1 MNNRISAADEAVN
14 KIKELL
20 FSGRLERGQKLPG
33 ETALAE
39 QIGVGRSSVR
49 EALKQLAA
57 SGYIEL
63 VANRG
68 AFAAVTNPDELPSP
82 KDGAL
87 SWLNVNRESVDELL
101 MVRGC
106 IEPLAAELCAARAD
120 DGTIE
125 RLRELTDSFES
136 ALERGEYD
144 NLPRLDYEFHATILE
159 GAGNRF
165 LVGMYRQLLSMFMQ
179 YSSSSF
185 RATDSKRD
193 TLMEHRMIYN
203 AIFAHSPTEARLA
216 MELHLGIAA
225 RRMKEVRN

>member
-57 SGYIEL
+57 SGYVEL

-106 IEPLAAELCAARAD
+106 IEPLAAELCAMRAD
-120 DGTIE
+120 DNALE
-125 RLRELTDSFES
+125 RLRELTDSFEG
-136 ALERGEYD
+136 ALERSEYD
-144 NLPRLDYEFHATILE
+144 SLPRLDYEFHATILE

-193 TLMEHRMIYN
+193 TLMEHRIIYN
-203 AIFAHSPTEARLA
+203 AIFEHSPTEARLA

>member
-57 SGYIEL
+57 SGYVEL

-87 SWLNVNRESVDELL
+87 SWLNVNRDSVDELL

-125 RLRELTDSFES
+125 RLRELTDLFEG
-136 ALERGEYD
+136 ALERSEYD
-144 NLPRLDYEFHATILE
+144 SLPRLDYEFHATILE

-165 LVGMYRQLLSMFMQ
+165 LVGMYRQLLSLFMQ
-179 YSSSSF
+179 YSSSF